1 MAGDDRAALAVVET
15 GGEATVEAGELADQR
30 GGVRSVV
37 LGVGRVDLHEPVPYL
52 LRDGRQRAGIE
63 PEVRV
68 AVERAHRGCAAHGRL
83 PGVEHRQGIDH
94 GVVGGVGRHLVERG
108 LEALAVLSEQ
118 RGYVAGQLGRNV
130 DDPALWVL
138 QTTWEGPGAYRRALS
153 AYAVKMRAWQLLGQ
167 ALDEPSAYE
176 LVRPGETLNE
186 ARPRGI

>member
-1 MAGDDRAALAVVET
+1 MIVV
-15 GGEATVEAGELADQR
+15 QR
-30 GGVRSVV
+30 F
-37 LGVGRVDLHEPVPYL
+37 
-52 LRDGRQRAGIE
+52 
-63 PEVRV
+63 RV
-68 AVERAHRGCAAHGRL
+68 APDSAAGFRATA
-83 PGVEHRQGIDH
+83 E
-94 GVVGGVGRHLVERG
+94 
-108 LEALAVLSEQ
+108 EALAVLSEQ